1 VATEALAQVSWI
13 LDLAF
18 APFVYLQ
25 AWLDAAF
32 LKGVELVYRGRD
44 CVAVKAWA
52 RLGQLADSEF
62 TSYIQLM
69 ALTALSAD

>member
-1 VATEALAQVSWI
+1 MATEALAQMHRV
-13 LDLAF
+13 LDLAS
-18 APFVYLQ
+18 APVGSMQ

-44 CVAVKAWA
+44 CVAVKAEA
-52 RLGQLADSEF
+52 RLGQLAGSEF

-69 ALTALSAD
+69 ALTALSA